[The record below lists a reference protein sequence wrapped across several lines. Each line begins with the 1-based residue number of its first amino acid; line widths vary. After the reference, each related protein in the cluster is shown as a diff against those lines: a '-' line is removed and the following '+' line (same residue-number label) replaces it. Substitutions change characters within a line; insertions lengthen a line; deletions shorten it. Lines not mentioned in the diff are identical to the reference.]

1 LPACSVKP
9 QSTNTYLLPFYI
21 LCGSYIYFCLCVV
34 WGMKNY
40 ILLIL
45 CFVCTSVFSQTNLL
59 NKTFPNL
66 TFETLLQSPQKSA
79 APKDFDG
86 KIVVLEFWAT
96 WCSPCLANVPHLNQV
111 QGHFTNAP
119 VVFIS
124 VTDEHKEKV
133 EKFLAKRDMK
143 GWIACDVNRHLFTA
157 YGVGGIPRTVII
169 DKTGMVVYDGRPEQ
183 VDTALITAIQNGT
196 YTAPQEI
203 RPQTANLLGSW
214 SGGDDPVFTAN
225 FSIAYHR
232 PMPWQHTIRKTVA
245 PNSGG
250 NGWRELGDGGVG
262 ITYINADIRT
272 LLADL
277 HELPGKIRVVNHSA
291 ISDSVGWDVIFSR
304 DKGYTI
310 QKAHEEIVASL
321 KQALEITL
329 HDTVLNTQVLMAETT
344 TNPQLIAENTIN
356 WDNPETKTYQPL
368 TGLLERLEERL
379 GIVITYSADA
389 VEMYIDV
396 FGVMKELYNMPGNE
410 FKKWLET
417 KGITF
422 AQTTAPIKML
432 WIN

>member
-1 LPACSVKP
+1 
-9 QSTNTYLLPFYI
+9 
-21 LCGSYIYFCLCVV
+21 
-34 WGMKNY
+34 M
-40 ILLIL
+40 LLIL

-59 NKTFPNL
+59 NKPYPNL

-79 APKDFDG
+79 VPKDFDG
-86 KIVVLEFWAT
+86 KTVVLEFWAT
-96 WCSPCLANVPHLNQV
+96 WCSPCLANLPHLNQV
-111 QGHFTNAP
+111 QSHFTNAS
-119 VVFIS
+119 VIFIS
-124 VTDEHKEKV
+124 VTDEPKEKI
-133 EKFLAKRDMK
+133 EKFLTKREMK
-143 GWIACDVNRHLFTA
+143 GWVACDVTRDIYKA
-157 YGVGGIPRTVII
+157 YGVSSIPRTIII
-169 DKTGMVVYDGRPEQ
+169 DKSGKVIYDGRPEQ
-183 VDTALITAIQNGT
+183 VDTALIASIQNGT

-203 RPQTANLLGSW
+203 HPQTANLFGSW

-225 FSIAYHR
+225 FSIPNHR

-262 ITYINADIRT
+262 ITYINTDIRK
-272 LLADL
+272 LLADF

-291 ISDSVGWDVIFSR
+291 VSDSAGWDVIFSR
-304 DKGYTI
+304 DKGYTL
-310 QKAHEEIVASL
+310 QKAHEELVASL

-344 TNPQLIAENTIN
+344 TNPQLIAKNTIN
-356 WDNPETKTYQPL
+356 WDNPETKTHQPL

-379 GIVITYSADA
+379 GIVITYNADA
-389 VEMYIDV
+389 AEMYVDV
-396 FGVMKELYNMPGNE
+396 FGVMKELYNMSGHE

-432 WIN
+432 LIN